1 MFKKHMVFDTP
12 TGQGGGSPPA
22 ETKPDDATGGPGS
35 GAPKA
40 KPIVLTFETEEAEQR
55 YLDEKLKERLERK
68 EKQAQERER
77 KAREEA
83 EAKALEEGAQWQKL
97 AEKRQAQIAELEK
110 RVAELEMVEKTASRY
125 GKAIEAQ
132 LAAQLADVP
141 EHIQALLT
149 RMDPVERLEW
159 LAANGDKLKAP
170 AANPPATPPGFVPPT
185 PPPAQNGRANGLDGV
200 IERKIKSA
208 EYAGF

>member
-1 MFKKHMVFDTP
+1 M
-12 TGQGGGSPPA
+12 GRRRRPPA
-22 ETKPDDATGGPGS
+22 LGLARRR
-35 GAPKA
+35 
-40 KPIVLTFETEEAEQR
+40 F
-55 YLDEKLKERLERK
+55 KERLARQ

-97 AEKRQAQIAELEK
+97 AEKRQSQIAELEK
-110 RVAELEMVEKTASRY
+110 RLAELETVSQTAARY

-149 RMDPVERLEW
+149 RMDPAERLEW
-159 LAANGDKLKAP
+159 LAANGEKLKAP
-170 AANPPATPPGFVPPT
+170 PANPPANLPAGFVPPT
-185 PPPAQNGRANGLDGV
+185 PPPAPNGRANGIDAR
-200 IERKIKSA
+200 EK
-208 EYAGF
+208 

>member
-1 MFKKHMVFDTP
+1 MFKNHIVFDAP
-12 TGQGGGSPPA
+12 SDRSGGQPPA
-22 ETKPDDATGGPGS
+22 ETKPADAPGGS
-35 GAPKA
+35 GTGEPKA
-40 KPIVLTFETEEAEQR
+40 KAPIKLEFDSEDAHEAYLTG
-55 YLDEKLKERLERK
+55 KLKDRLAQK

-97 AEKRQAQIAELEK
+97 AEKRQTQIAELEK
-110 RVAELEMVEKTASRY
+110 RIAELETVSQTAARY

-149 RMDPVERLEW
+149 RMDPAERLEW
-159 LAANGDKLKAP
+159 LAANGEKLKTSAAP
-170 AANPPATPPGFVPPT
+170 TQPAGFVPPT
-185 PPPAQNGRANGLDGV
+185 PAPAATGRANGLDAL
-200 IERKIKSA
+200 IERKLKSA
-208 EYAGF
+208 EYAGL